1 MSLRIPFHRTATVVA
16 GALLGLAGAVAAA
29 APASAHTGE
38 LTAASECTD
47 TAWKA
52 TWNLTTSDTNGH
64 EGVLSNVK
72 LDISY
77 RHIPPGTG
85 GPPTLATL
93 TDGAKVTGDTTVSAT
108 RTISPDATS
117 ATLTLT
123 LTWQVD
129 DTAHTKTLRA
139 QANAPTN
146 CNWPPPAEPS
156 TLTTTFDC
164 TTMTITLVNPASA
177 KDEVA
182 LRLKSSE
189 GEERPLVAKPGE
201 TKSETFSAA
210 AGFTVDVTSDSG
222 PQPPGGA
229 QPHTIAYEQPDD
241 CSNDDGGEAAGGGSP
256 IGGPATGGGN
266 EGSLPVTGAAAG
278 AVAGIAAALLAT
290 GVALFIVTRRRR
302 VKFTA

>member
-1 MSLRIPFHRTATVVA
+1 MSLRIPLFHRTATVVA
-16 GALLGLAGAVAAA
+16 GALLGLAVA

-38 LTAASECTD
+38 LTVTSECADVGWT
-47 TAWKA
+47 A
-52 TWNLTTSDTNGH
+52 TWNLTTSDTDGH

-77 RHIPPGTG
+77 THIPPGSG
-85 GPPTLATL
+85 GPPKPAKL
-93 TDGAKVTGDTTVSAT
+93 TDGAEVTGDTTVSETRTLSQDAT
-108 RTISPDATS
+108 R

-139 QANAPTN
+139 QANAPTD

-156 TLTTTFDC
+156 TLSTAFDC

-182 LRLKSSE
+182 LRLKTSE
-189 GEERPLVAKPGE
+189 GEQRSLAAKPGE
-201 TKSETFSAA
+201 TKSENFPAT
-210 AGFTVDVTSDSG
+210 AGFTVDVTSDGG

-229 QPHTIAYEQPDD
+229 QPHTLAYEQPAD
-241 CSNDDGGEAAGGGSP
+241 CSTDDGGEAAGGDSAV
-256 IGGPATGGGN
+256 GGPAAGN
-266 EGSLPVTGAAAG
+266 GDGGSLPVTGVAAG
-278 AVAGIAAALLAT
+278 AVAGTAAALLAT
-290 GVALFIVTRRRR
+290 GVVLFVVARRRR